1 MDPKTKNLKNY
12 RDIDIEDI
20 HKLYRQGLSPKEV
33 CAETGIAIATA
44 YKYVP
49 DDVKNNLRR
58 RVVNKKKEEKTAVK
72 KEETVAK
79 RKVIN
84 KNIDDKTRK
93 KIEEW
98 RRESERPRSQ
108 SPGKKKEESKFPH
121 TSPDDGLSVPSSI
134 GTDLYGKRKVTG
146 K

>member
-1 MDPKTKNLKNY
+1 MDVKTKNLKNY

-58 RVVNKKKEEKTAVK
+58 RVVKKKEEKTAVK
-72 KEETVAK
+72 KEETIAK
-79 RKVIN
+79 RKIIN
-84 KNIDDKTRK
+84 KNIDDKARK

-98 RRESERPRSQ
+98 RRESERPRSP
-108 SPGKKKEESKFPH
+108 SPRKKKEESKFPY
-121 TSPDDGLSVPSSI
+121 TGPDDGLSVPSSI
-134 GTDLYGKRKVTG
+134 GTDLYGARKITS